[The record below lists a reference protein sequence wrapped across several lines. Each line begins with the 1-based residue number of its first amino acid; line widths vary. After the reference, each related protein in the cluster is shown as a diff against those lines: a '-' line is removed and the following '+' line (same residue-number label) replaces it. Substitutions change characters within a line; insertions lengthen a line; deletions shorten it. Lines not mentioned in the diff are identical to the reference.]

1 MDFNKEKFKM
11 VLHYIINKSGVR
23 NTVGRT
29 VLHKLLYFS
38 DFNHYELYKKSIT
51 NETYIKKSRGPVPIH
66 FEEAI
71 DELEEEKKIT
81 RGKRKLACGKTM
93 NRYYSLKEPSVDLTE
108 DELAVIDKVLKE
120 IGRLNGLLIGRH
132 SLDDAPTK
140 RVEEG
145 DTIDYNLVFQR
156 NSKYRKRPKED

>member
-38 DFNHYELYKKSIT
+38 DFNHYELYEKSIT
-51 NETYIKKSRGPVPIH
+51 NETYIKKSRGPIPIH

-71 DELEEEKKIT
+71 DELEAEQKIT
-81 RGKRKLACGKTM
+81 RGKRKLPCGKTM
-93 NRYYSLKEPSVDLTE
+93 NRYYSIKEPSVDLTE
-108 DELAVIDKVLKE
+108 DELAVIDKVIKE
-120 IGRLNGLLIGRH
+120 IGRLNGLMIGRH
-132 SLDDAPTK
+132 SLEDKPTK
-140 RVEEG
+140 QAKEG
-145 DTIDYNLVFQR
+145 EIIDYNLVFER
-156 NSKYRKRPKED
+156 NAKYSKRPK